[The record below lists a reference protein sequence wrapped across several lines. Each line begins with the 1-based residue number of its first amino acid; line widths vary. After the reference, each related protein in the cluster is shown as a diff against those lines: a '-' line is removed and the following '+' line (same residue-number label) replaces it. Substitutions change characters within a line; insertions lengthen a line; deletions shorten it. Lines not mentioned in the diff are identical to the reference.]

1 LPKQGGADLPRFLAV
16 GHVSWDRREGGEVLG
31 GSASYTALTAQ
42 KLGWDVAVLTSAG
55 PDFEPARDMPGIR
68 VFQRRAAV
76 TTRFKNLY
84 EKDGTRRQFLISR
97 SDDIDLGAVDD
108 EWQDPDVLMLGPL
121 AGEIGRGAAQ
131 CFEAGVVGAL
141 AQGWLREFDG
151 DGLVTPRQWP
161 DPAADLLGVHGLIL
175 SEQDIPDA
183 ARAAREWLSYV
194 PIIALTRGWRGLFL
208 HTREGVQDV
217 PSLPRAEV
225 DPTGA
230 GDVFAASFL
239 LRYHETGD
247 LLESAAFGACAASCA
262 VEGVGT
268 STLGDRAEVERRLE
282 MRRKLIEEGEAEW
295 E

>member
-1 LPKQGGADLPRFLAV
+1 
-16 GHVSWDRREGGEVLG
+16 
-31 GSASYTALTAQ
+31 
-42 KLGWDVAVLTSAG
+42 
-55 PDFEPARDMPGIR
+55 MPGIR

-84 EKDGTRRQFLISR
+84 EEDGARRQFVTAR
-97 SDDIDLGAVDD
+97 SDDIDLGLVDED
-108 EWQDPDVLMLGPL
+108 WQDPDVLMLGPVT
-121 AGEIGRGAAQ
+121 GEIGRGAAE
-131 CFEAGVVGAL
+131 CFEANVVGAL
-141 AQGWLREFDG
+141 AQGWLREFDS
-151 DGLVTPRQWP
+151 DGLVRPREWA
-161 DPAADLLGVHGLIL
+161 DPAADLLGVHGLVL
-175 SEQDIPDA
+175 SEQDTPDA
-183 ARAAREWLSYV
+183 ARAARAWLSYV

-217 PSLPRAEV
+217 PSLPRPEV

-247 LLESAAFGACAASCA
+247 LLQSAAFGACAASCA

-282 MRRKLIEEGEAEW
+282 MRSRLIEEGEAEW

>member
-1 LPKQGGADLPRFLAV
+1 V
-16 GHVSWDRREGGEVLG
+16 TWDRREGGEVLG

-42 KLGWDVAVLTSAG
+42 KLGWEVAVLTSAG
-55 PDFEPARDMPGIR
+55 PDFEPERDMPGIR
-68 VFQRRAAV
+68 VFLRRGAA
-76 TTRFKNLY
+76 TTRFQNLY

-108 EWQDPDVLMLGPL
+108 DWQDPDVLMLGPV
-121 AGEIGRGAAQ
+121 AAEIGRGAAQ
-131 CFEAGVVGAL
+131 CFEAGAVGAL
-141 AQGWLREFDG
+141 AQGWLREFG
-151 DGLVTPRQWP
+151 SDGLVSPRNWP

-208 HTREGVQDV
+208 HTRDGVQDV

-247 LLESAAFGACAASCA
+247 LLQSAAFGACAASCA

-268 STLGDRAEVERRLE
+268 STLGDRDEVERRLE
-282 MRRKLIEEGEAEW
+282 MRRRLIDEGEAEW